1 LKPGAVLAARLRN
14 GLEVRLK
21 EIHTTPVISS
31 WVWYRVGSRNEG
43 TGRTG
48 ISHWVEHML
57 FKGTPSFPAREL
69 DRAIS
74 RDGGYWNAFTWL
86 DWTTFF
92 STMPADKADLPLRL
106 EADRMVNSLFDPKE
120 VEAERTVIIAERQ
133 GHENEP
139 TFRLSEEI
147 QAAAFRVHSYHHEI
161 IGDMADLHS
170 IRRDDLYDHYRR
182 NYCPSNAVLAMA
194 GDFHSGP
201 MLERIRQLFG
211 QLPRLPRPEPTIREE
226 PPQLGERRV
235 ELQGPGETTFVE
247 VAYRA
252 PAAGDPDFV
261 PMAVADSVLAGASN
275 FNLLGDGLSNKTC
288 RLYRRLVEGGLAAS
302 VDAGLAATID
312 PYLYSISLTLQPGV
326 TPERALAALDEELD
340 VLLQSRIRARDLE
353 KAIKQAKALFAY
365 SSESVTNQA
374 YWLGSTEM
382 FAEHTWLNTYLDR
395 LSQVTPEMVLQVV
408 RRRLLPRHRTV
419 GIYRPDGATANGR

>member
-1 LKPGAVLAARLRN
+1 MPAPVLSARLRN

-21 EIHTTPVISS
+21 EVHTAPVISS
-31 WVWYRVGSRNEG
+31 WLWYRVGSRNER

-48 ISHWVEHML
+48 VSHWVEHML

-92 STMPADKADLPLRL
+92 STMPADKADLTMRL

-120 VEAERTVIIAERQ
+120 VESERTVIIAERQ

-139 TFRLSEEI
+139 TFRLSEEV

-161 IGDMADLHS
+161 IGDMADLRS
-170 IRRDDLYDHYRR
+170 ITRDDLYDHYRQH
-182 NYCPSNAVLAMA
+182 YCPSNAVLAIA
-194 GDFHSGP
+194 GDFRSGR
-201 MLERIRQLFG
+201 MLHRIRELFG
-211 QLPRLPRPEPTIREE
+211 SLPRLPQPAVSVREE
-226 PPQLGERRV
+226 PPQPGERRV
-235 ELQGPGETTFVE
+235 EVLGPGETTYME
-247 VAYRA
+247 VAYHA
-252 PAAGDPDFV
+252 PAATDPDFV
-261 PMAVADSVLAGASN
+261 PLAVADSVLAGASN

-288 RLYRRLVEGGLAAS
+288 RLYRRLVEGELAAS
-302 VDAGLAATID
+302 VDAGLSATIN
-312 PYLYSISLTLQPGV
+312 PYLYSISLTLRPGV

-340 VLLQSRIRARDLE
+340 SLLQAPIRAQDLE

-365 SSESVTNQA
+365 SSESITNQA

-382 FAEHTWLNTYLDR
+382 FANYTWLDTYLDR
-395 LSQVTPEMVLQVV
+395 LSQVTPETVLEVV

-419 GIYRPDGATANGR
+419 GIYQPDGAEPNGR